1 MKKILLLLLWATGTV
16 SLMSSCTKTIYV
28 DRTVYVTPK
37 ATPKPAP
44 RPAATPR
51 PRVDNPDNF
60 DAVGK
65 PTSYSY

>member
-1 MKKILLLLLWATGTV
+1 MKHTLCVMLLAIGVTGLFT
-16 SLMSSCTKTIYV
+16 SCQTKTVYI

-37 ATPKPAP
+37 PKPRAVTP
-44 RPAATPR
+44 TPR

>member
-1 MKKILLLLLWATGTV
+1 MKNTLFVMLLVVGVAALFT
-16 SLMSSCTKTIYV
+16 SCETKTVYI

-37 ATPKPAP
+37 PKPKPRAVTPAP
-44 RPAATPR
+44 RPR
-51 PRVDNPDNF
+51 MDNPDNF